1 MGRLCICARLPCI
14 VCIASLGNRGTKDL
28 FNGCIGFLVVS
39 GQIEVDSYLL
49 VISIVSNNI
58 LGCPL
63 ASPITSYI
71 EKVWALN

>member
-1 MGRLCICARLPCI
+1 MVPYFEDVFILILGEAWKTLGLKI
-14 VCIASLGNRGTKDL
+14 SLMAAL
-28 FNGCIGFLVVS
+28 FLVVS
-39 GQIEVDSYLL
+39 GQIEVDLYLL

>member
-1 MGRLCICARLPCI
+1 MFILILGEAWETVGLKI
-14 VCIASLGNRGTKDL
+14 SLMAAL
-28 FNGCIGFLVVS
+28 FFFVVS